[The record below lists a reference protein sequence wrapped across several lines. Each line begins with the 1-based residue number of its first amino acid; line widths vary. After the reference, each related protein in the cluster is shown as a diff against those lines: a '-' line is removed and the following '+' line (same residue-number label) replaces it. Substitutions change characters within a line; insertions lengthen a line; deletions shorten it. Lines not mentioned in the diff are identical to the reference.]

1 MELIWLVLTLLAV
14 DLAALLFAVDTRP
27 GFEHSR
33 RAVAHSP
40 GRFPPHPAAA
50 GLSGPRRPA
59 AAGQREANHVRAPL
73 NLGVPLGL
81 SSGLCWE
88 RPTSSAAS
96 SPAAPALTV
105 AFWSQVAGAL
115 ALAIAL
121 ASRAS
126 APPPR
131 VRWASPRHRKRLRLL
146 LFYRGL
152 AEGTMSIVAPISAC
166 GAIVP
171 VTASLLTGNHP
182 GTLAALGVLAAITG
196 VILVSRPHP
205 ATPSQPEQGEREVG
219 PANVGGASPAGA
231 GTRATP
237 TDADGVTPAGAGG
250 TTRLTRTA
258 RTRLAWAA
266 NPAGVGRAT
275 PARAGRVVAMALGSA
290 LGFGL
295 FYVFVDAGTAAA
307 AGPGGSRS
315 SPLWVIAG
323 ARMSSL
329 AILSTIALVSRRSAL
344 RWPGRRIG
352 AVALVGIGDTG
363 ANLLFAYAATTG
375 NLAVVGVLGS
385 LYPVATVVLA
395 RWLLGERLSGGQ
407 NAGVVLA
414 LTGVGL
420 LAAA

>member
-1 MELIWLVLTLLAV
+1 
-14 DLAALLFAVDTRP
+14 
-27 GFEHSR
+27 
-33 RAVAHSP
+33 
-40 GRFPPHPAAA
+40 
-50 GLSGPRRPA
+50 
-59 AAGQREANHVRAPL
+59 L

-81 SSGLCWE
+81 SSGLCWG
-88 RPTSSAAS
+88 AADFFGGIQS
-96 SPAAPALTV
+96 RRLPALTV

-115 ALAIAL
+115 ALAVALAIAL
-121 ASRAS
+121 AVDGARPVVPGIAWGLAAGVAS
-126 APPPR
+126 GCAL
-131 VRWASPRHRKRLRLL
+131 V
-146 LFYRGL
+146 LFYRSL

-171 VTASLLTGNHP
+171 VAAALLTGNQP
-182 GTLAALGVLAAITG
+182 GTLAALGVLTAIAG
-196 VILVSRPHP
+196 VVLVSRPNSV
-205 ATPSQPEQGEREVG
+205 ATPALGVV
-219 PANVGGASPAGA
+219 PA
-231 GTRATP
+231 RAT
-237 TDADGVTPAGAGG
+237 
-250 TTRLTRTA
+250 
-258 RTRLAWAA
+258 
-266 NPAGVGRAT
+266 AT
-275 PARAGRVVAMALGSA
+275 PARATATPARGPATLANPVAAPADLASPANRAASASPARSGRVVAMALGSA

-295 FYVFVDAGTAAA
+295 FYVFVDAGTAASAGA
-307 AGPGGSRS
+307 AGTTGSHG

-329 AILSTIALVSRRSAL
+329 VILSMIALVSRRSAWAL

-352 AVALVGIGDTG
+352 AVALVGLGDTG

-414 LTGVGL
+414 LAGVGL

>member
-1 MELIWLVLTLLAV
+1 M
-14 DLAALLFAVDTRP
+14 
-27 GFEHSR
+27 
-33 RAVAHSP
+33 
-40 GRFPPHPAAA
+40 
-50 GLSGPRRPA
+50 
-59 AAGQREANHVRAPL
+59 

-81 SSGLCWE
+81 SSGLCWG
-88 RPTSSAAS
+88 AADFFGGIQS
-96 SPAAPALTV
+96 RRLPALTV
-105 AFWSQVAGAL
+105 AFWSQLAGAL

-121 ASRAS
+121 AIEG
-126 APPPR
+126 
-131 VRWASPRHRKRLRLL
+131 VRPAAAGVAWGLAAGVGSGCALV

-171 VTASLLTGNHP
+171 VAAALLTGNQP
-182 GTLAALGVLAAITG
+182 GTLAALGLLAVITG

-205 ATPSQPEQGEREVG
+205 PASSPHAERG
-219 PANVGGASPAGA
+219 S
-231 GTRATP
+231 
-237 TDADGVTPAGAGG
+237 
-250 TTRLTRTA
+250 
-258 RTRLAWAA
+258 
-266 NPAGVGRAT
+266 
-275 PARAGRVVAMALGSA
+275 RVVAMALGSA

-295 FYVFVDAGTAAA
+295 FYVFVDAGTAATA
-307 AGPGGSRS
+307 ATAGAAATAGTAGSHG

-329 AILSTIALVSRRSAL
+329 LILSTIALFSRRSAL

-385 LYPVATVVLA
+385 LYPVATVILA
-395 RWLLGERLSGGQ
+395 RWLLDERLSGGQ

>member
-1 MELIWLVLTLLAV
+1 
-14 DLAALLFAVDTRP
+14 
-27 GFEHSR
+27 
-33 RAVAHSP
+33 
-40 GRFPPHPAAA
+40 
-50 GLSGPRRPA
+50 
-59 AAGQREANHVRAPL
+59 L

-81 SSGLCWE
+81 SSGLCWG
-88 RPTSSAAS
+88 AADFFGGIQS
-96 SPAAPALTV
+96 RRLPALTV

-115 ALAIAL
+115 ALGVAL
-121 ASRAS
+121 AVLAVEGTYPAGPEVAWGLAAGVGSGCAL
-126 APPPR
+126 A
-131 VRWASPRHRKRLRLL
+131 
-146 LFYRGL
+146 LFYRAL
-152 AEGTMSIVAPISAC
+152 AEGTMSVVAPISAC

-171 VTASLLTGNHP
+171 VTATLLTGTHP
-182 GTLAALGVLAAITG
+182 GTLAALGVATAIAG
-196 VILVSRPHP
+196 VVLVSRP
-205 ATPSQPEQGEREVG
+205 TSGRPSEAAGRSP
-219 PANVGGASPAGA
+219 GASG
-231 GTRATP
+231 
-237 TDADGVTPAGAGG
+237 
-250 TTRLTRTA
+250 
-258 RTRLAWAA
+258 
-266 NPAGVGRAT
+266 
-275 PARAGRVVAMALGSA
+275 RAGRVVAMALGSA

-307 AGPGGSRS
+307 ESAAAAARTSGSHG

-329 AILSTIALVSRRSAL
+329 AILSTIALVGRRSAL

-363 ANLLFAYAATTG
+363 ANLLFAFAATTG

-407 NAGVVLA
+407 NAGVALA